1 MPTPP
6 PDDPTHHDPDLVAV
20 VSAIAGARRAQRL
33 TQTDVADRARLS
45 QPTVSRVEA
54 YDRVSFPTIATYARA
69 VGWRV
74 VAVPDDVH
82 HWPTGETPPEPGD
95 LA

>member
-6 PDDPTHHDPDLVAV
+6 PDDPARTADPDLVAV
-20 VSAIAGARRAQRL
+20 VSALAGARRAQRL
-33 TQTDVADRARLS
+33 TQTDVADRARIS

-74 VAVPDDVH
+74 VAVPAEDGERTPSYDV
-82 HWPTGETPPEPGD
+82 D
-95 LA
+95 